1 MKTKNFFW
9 RAVHMCMVAMM
20 ACVISCSS
28 EEPIIPEPTPNPN
41 NGEVA
46 FEISNEGGTGTGT
59 STSPAEVSKGDTLNM
74 VISQKSSYTDSDG
87 TVFECEPKATIELFA
102 KLDTVYVEELSQLT
116 NVQDKSE
123 VQTSKEGQDP
133 VVNGINQKFLIGEQ
147 YVNFDLAYE
156 VYNYR
161 TVDGQTIE
169 MPYVKL
175 NQANFGSSGAA
186 EASEPNA
193 RSETVVKSITVKPL
207 PQTRASVSDTT
218 WYEVNAIFN
227 LDIECMNAKT
237 ENKQKLTFSVT
248 YLGAVTRE
256 IDLSE
261 PVKELS
267 STISVLSGT
276 NNTSSP
282 FLVNPREELN
292 LLFKQNSTYTDTY
305 GNKMS
310 CEPEAKIK
318 LFAQTDTI
326 YAKEKEELEGT
337 PVSQDFVF
345 TASGEDPV
353 LYSAVQL
360 FELGSQNI
368 QLEMSYEAYTAKDIE
383 NNEIEMPYLKQNAT
397 MPSAATVKELST
409 VTSSKA
415 DTTFYDVRVPIKL
428 ETINVGT
435 EDENIQTIELVVS
448 YIGAVVTLKEVPELV
463 RVEYRTG
470 YVWEEAH
477 HNLPLLYY
485 AKVYRDR
492 YYSNGEVF
500 TDEFV
505 DNGHPADVKV
515 CVDTQLDDYPQNY
528 PSEGVFEYDID
539 DGATDFITYQAG
551 EVLENDSIRIVHC
564 SATISGNPLEI
575 QTRMMDGDRNN
586 TPGEWDSYITSKLY
600 DSSLDIA
607 KNIPSNGTYP
617 SSIRQSGW
625 YFQNL
630 TYDNILSIIL
640 PNDIREIFISYVDV
654 NQYDQYLVIDGRRIE
669 FTDYYPERENTF
681 SKENITGGVK
691 FTHECIVKFMGRN
704 FYSSNVMEITQRK

>member
-28 EEPIIPEPTPNPN
+28 EDPIIPEPTPNPN

-186 EASEPNA
+186 EASEPTA

-237 ENKQKLTFSVT
+237 ENKQNLTFSVT

-282 FLVNPREELN
+282 FLVNPREELS

-310 CEPEAKIK
+310 CEPEAKVK

-326 YAKEKEELEGT
+326 YAKETEELEGT

-505 DNGHPADVKV
+505 DNGHMVGLV
-515 CVDTQLDDYPQNY
+515 
-528 PSEGVFEYDID
+528 PSMNPEDGSYSLE
-539 DGATDFITYQAG
+539 DGAEICIEHSNDNI
-551 EVLENDSIRIVHC
+551 NDSICIRDYNIQVTSLDAI
-564 SATISGNPLEI
+564 SANP
-575 QTRMMDGDRNN
+575 GDEVIYSEAGKWN
-586 TPGEWDSYITSKLY
+586 EYLVSKLY
-600 DSSLDIA
+600 EENSFILATD
-607 KNIPSNGTYP
+607 IPSNNQWETTE
-617 SSIRQSGW
+617 RQTGW
-625 YFQNL
+625 YFK
-630 TYDNILSIIL
+630 
-640 PNDIREIFISYVDV
+640 DIRGYRLYNFNYQGPTIMWDGCLGYKISLVV
-654 NQYDQYLVIDGRRIE
+654 YDQFLAIDGRLIDFLKYR
-669 FTDYYPERENTF
+669 PEYHYNF
-681 SKENITGGVK
+681 SEQETESGLEHK
-691 FTHECIVKFMGRN
+691 FECKFEFMGRN
-704 FYSSNVMEITQRK
+704 FHAAVIANISELGK

>member
-1 MKTKNFFW
+1 MKDLFIFIL
-9 RAVHMCMVAMM
+9 AFLS
-20 ACVISCSS
+20 SCSLFS
-28 EEPIIPEPTPNPN
+28 CSDENPSPADQGHN
-41 NGEVA
+41 SDKGEVS
-46 FEISNEGGTGTGT
+46 FDISNNGGTGTGT

-87 TVFECEPKATIELFA
+87 TVFECKATIELFA

-186 EASEPNA
+186 EASEPTA

-237 ENKQKLTFSVT
+237 ENKQNLTFSVT

-282 FLVNPREELN
+282 FLVNPREELS

-310 CEPEAKIK
+310 CEPEAKVK

-326 YAKEKEELEGT
+326 YAKETEELGGT

-345 TASGEDPV
+345 TASGENPI

-360 FELGSQNI
+360 FELGTQNI

-383 NNEIEMPYLKQNAT
+383 NNKIEMPYLKQNAT

-505 DNGHPADVKV
+505 DVGHPVESVSSIYPEGEVSLDIENGEKIVSHPYRREEKDSISIVYGEAEVPNLELLTTELFD
-515 CVDTQLDDYPQNY
+515 DRYTTSPAGTWDDYL
-528 PSEGVFEYDID
+528 V
-539 DGATDFITYQAG
+539 
-551 EVLENDSIRIVHC
+551 
-564 SATISGNPLEI
+564 
-575 QTRMMDGDRNN
+575 
-586 TPGEWDSYITSKLY
+586 SKLY
-600 DSSLDIA
+600 Q
-607 KNIPSNGTYP
+607 NEFPSIDASYCQQQWDNCSMAT
-617 SSIRQSGW
+617 GW
-625 YFQNL
+625 YFKDVR
-630 TYDNILSIIL
+630 YVKSIAVNYNGVSL
-640 PNDIREIFISYVDV
+640 WLDIRRYNLKPEF
-654 NQYDQYLVIDGRRIE
+654 YDQYLAIDGKRIDFLKYQPQHTYN
-669 FTDYYPERENTF
+669 FTVEDKGNSRIYKY
-681 SKENITGGVK
+681 
-691 FTHECIVKFMGRN
+691 ECWSKFMGKT
-704 FYSSNVMEITQRK
+704 FYLATIDTIYEKQ

>member
-28 EEPIIPEPTPNPN
+28 EDPIIPEPTPTPN

-237 ENKQKLTFSVT
+237 ENKQNLTFSVT

-282 FLVNPREELN
+282 FLVNPREELS

-310 CEPEAKIK
+310 CEPEAKVK

-463 RVEYRTG
+463 RVEYRT
-470 YVWEEAH
+470 EFR
-477 HNLPLLYY
+477 Y
-485 AKVYRDR
+485 AGLKQKNETGFFWT
-492 YYSNGEVF
+492 SCIKA
-500 TDEFV
+500 EF
-505 DNGHPADVKV
+505 AI
-515 CVDTQLDDYPQNY
+515 
-528 PSEGVFEYDID
+528 F
-539 DGATDFITYQAG
+539 F
-551 EVLENDSIRIVHC
+551 
-564 SATISGNPLEI
+564 
-575 QTRMMDGDRNN
+575 
-586 TPGEWDSYITSKLY
+586 
-600 DSSLDIA
+600 SSLI
-607 KNIPSNGTYP
+607 
-617 SSIRQSGW
+617 
-625 YFQNL
+625 
-630 TYDNILSIIL
+630 
-640 PNDIREIFISYVDV
+640 
-654 NQYDQYLVIDGRRIE
+654 VIWRV
-669 FTDYYPERENTF
+669 T
-681 SKENITGGVK
+681 K
-691 FTHECIVKFMGRN
+691 
-704 FYSSNVMEITQRK
+704 